1 MDMENEDSKQILV
14 NSFGFD
20 IETELQGIKPA
31 EFKLEIL
38 KESSSEI
45 KEEISKFN
53 KSDEEY
59 RIGIYYLGKILN
71 EIMLELTHDSGKS
84 TGYGKWLK
92 ENWYSDKDKV
102 DPSHRSEQNYR
113 NLYKYIHEKFDGA
126 GFFLQ
131 RQKPSLTILYKLAA
145 DKYREY
151 EKELHEKVINDENIT
166 VKNIDSLFKKYA
178 EERFNIERLVNSEI
192 KSLDHEGYYKSKNTE
207 ETQKRIIR
215 SIAQRRGQPKFRED
229 LLKAYESKCAIT
241 GCDAQEALEAAH
253 IIPYSETEN
262 NHLSNGLLLRADLH
276 TLFDLNLIAI
286 DPHTDPDERKV
297 RIAPS
302 LGNTEYR
309 KLEGISL
316 RQPNNQDYLPKK
328 EFLDEHCKQCWWYRL
343 PPDLS

>member
-1 MDMENEDSKQILV
+1 MEMENEDSKQILV

-20 IETELQGIKPA
+20 IETELQGIKSA
-31 EFKLEIL
+31 ESKLEVL
-38 KESSSEI
+38 KKRLLKI

-71 EIMLELTHDSGKS
+71 NVISETTDASGRS
-84 TGYGKWLK
+84 TKYGKWLN
-92 ENWYSDKDKV
+92 ENLYSDKDKV
-102 DPSHRSEQNYR
+102 DPSHKSEQNYR

-131 RQKPSLTILYKLAA
+131 RPKPSLTILYKLAA
-145 DKYREY
+145 DKYRKY
-151 EKELHEKVINDENIT
+151 EKELHEKVINDKNISST
-166 VKNIDSLFKKYA
+166 NIDSLFEKYA
-178 EERFNIERLVNSEI
+178 MESLVNSEI
-192 KSLDHEGYYKSKNTE
+192 KSLDHEGYYNSKNTE
-207 ETQKRIIR
+207 ETQKQIIR

-229 LLKAYESKCAIT
+229 LLKAYDSKCAIT

-286 DPHTDPDERKV
+286 DPHTDLDERKV

-302 LGNTEYR
+302 LRNTEYR
-309 KLEGISL
+309 KLESIPL
-316 RQPNNQDYLPKK
+316 RQPNNQAYLPKK
-328 EFLDEHCKQCWWYRL
+328 EFLDEHCKQCWWYKL